1 MPNNSHFIL
10 MVEDH
15 IDLASTVCDY
25 LEAHGYVVDHARTLD
40 AAKTLLK
47 QNHYQLLLLDV
58 NLPDGSG
65 YSLCDWLRNEQALAI
80 PVLMLTARD
89 TLDDK
94 LQGFA
99 AGTDD
104 YLVKPFDFNELLVRM
119 RALIKRALGEVSKS
133 KLSVHDLVLDSTLQT
148 VQRGEN
154 QIELPPIQFKL
165 LKILM
170 RNSPKVISKQEIMIE
185 LWGDEEPESDA
196 LRSHIYNL
204 RKLIDKPYTDKLIH
218 TVSGVGLKL
227 CYDANVKIA
236 DEQIV

>member
-1 MPNNSHFIL
+1 MNNQFIL

-15 IDLASTVCDY
+15 YELAATVCEF
-25 LEAHGYVVDHARTLD
+25 LEEHGFVIDHARNLD
-40 AAKTLLK
+40 AARNFLKT
-47 QNHYQLLLLDV
+47 QAYHLLLLDI

-65 YSLCDWLRNEQALAI
+65 YELCEWLRVDQGMNI

-94 LQGFA
+94 LKGFV

-104 YLVKPFDFNELLVRM
+104 YLVKPFDFNELVMRI
-119 RALIKRALGEVSKS
+119 RALIKRSLGEVSKS
-133 KLSVHDLVLDSTLQT
+133 KIQIHDLILDSSTQT
-148 VQRGEN
+148 IIRAGQH
-154 QIELPPIQFKL
+154 IELPRIQFKL

-170 RNSPKVISKQEIMIE
+170 RNSPRVITKQEIMIE

-204 RKLIDKPYTDKLIH
+204 RKMVDKPFTQKLSH
-218 TVSGVGLKL
+218 TISGVGLK
-227 CYDANVKIA
+227 IA
-236 DEQIV
+236 LEDTNA

>member
-1 MPNNSHFIL
+1 MSNHFIL

-15 IDLASTVCDY
+15 FELAATVCEF
-25 LEAHGYVVDHARTLD
+25 LEAHGYVIDHARNLD

-47 QNHYQLLLLDV
+47 SQHYNLLLLDI

-65 YSLCDWLRNEQALAI
+65 YELCEWLRHQQNLDI

-94 LQGFA
+94 LKGFA
-99 AGTDD
+99 SGTDD
-104 YLVKPFDFNELLVRM
+104 YLVKPFDFNELVMRI
-119 RALIKRALGEVSKS
+119 RALIKRALGEVTHH
-133 KLSVHDLVLDSTLQT
+133 KLQIHDLVLDSATQT
-148 VQRGEN
+148 VSRAGQA
-154 QIELPPIQFKL
+154 IELPPIQFKL

-170 RNSPKVISKQEIMIE
+170 RNSPKVITKQEIMIE

-204 RKLIDKPYTDKLIH
+204 RKMIDKPFPQKLLH
-218 TVSGVGLKL
+218 TVSGVG
-227 CYDANVKIA
+227 VKISLKSQ
-236 DEQIV
+236 DY

>member
-1 MPNNSHFIL
+1 

-15 IDLASTVCDY
+15 YELAATVCEF
-25 LEAHGYVVDHARTLD
+25 LEEHGFVIDHARNLD
-40 AAKTLLK
+40 AARNFLKT
-47 QNHYQLLLLDV
+47 QAYHLLLLDI

-65 YSLCDWLRNEQALAI
+65 YELCEWLRVDQGMNI

-94 LQGFA
+94 LKGFV

-104 YLVKPFDFNELLVRM
+104 YLVKPFDFNELVMRI
-119 RALIKRALGEVSKS
+119 RALIKRSLGEVSKS
-133 KLSVHDLVLDSTLQT
+133 KIQIHDLILDSSTQT
-148 VQRGEN
+148 IIRAGQH
-154 QIELPPIQFKL
+154 IELPRIQFKL

-170 RNSPKVISKQEIMIE
+170 RNSPRVITKQEIMIE

-204 RKLIDKPYTDKLIH
+204 RKMVDKPFTQKLIH
-218 TVSGVGLKL
+218 TISGVGLK
-227 CYDANVKIA
+227 IA
-236 DEQIV
+236 LEDTNA

>member
-1 MPNNSHFIL
+1 MNNQFIL

-15 IDLASTVCDY
+15 YELAATVCEF
-25 LEAHGYVVDHARTLD
+25 LEEHGFVIDHARNLD
-40 AAKTLLK
+40 AARNFLKT
-47 QNHYQLLLLDV
+47 QAYHLLLLDI

-65 YSLCDWLRNEQALAI
+65 YELCEWLRVDQGMNI

-94 LQGFA
+94 LKGFV

-104 YLVKPFDFNELLVRM
+104 YLVKPFDFNELVMRI
-119 RALIKRALGEVSKS
+119 RALIKRSLGEVSKS
-133 KLSVHDLVLDSTLQT
+133 KIQIHDLILDSSTQT
-148 VQRGEN
+148 IIRAGQH
-154 QIELPPIQFKL
+154 IELPRIQFKL

-170 RNSPKVISKQEIMIE
+170 RNSPRVITKQEIMIE

-204 RKLIDKPYTDKLIH
+204 RKMVDKPFTQKLIH
-218 TVSGVGLKL
+218 TISGVGLK
-227 CYDANVKIA
+227 IA
-236 DEQIV
+236 LEDSNA

>member
-1 MPNNSHFIL
+1 MNNQFIL

-15 IDLASTVCDY
+15 YELAATVCEF
-25 LEAHGYVVDHARTLD
+25 LEEHGFVIDHARNLD
-40 AAKTLLK
+40 AARNFLKT
-47 QNHYQLLLLDV
+47 QAYHLLLLDI

-65 YSLCDWLRNEQALAI
+65 YELCEWLRLDQGMNI

-94 LQGFA
+94 LKGFV

-104 YLVKPFDFNELLVRM
+104 YLVKPFDFNELVMRI
-119 RALIKRALGEVSKS
+119 RALIKRSLGEVSKS
-133 KLSVHDLVLDSTLQT
+133 KIQIHDLILDSSTQT
-148 VQRGEN
+148 IIRAGQH
-154 QIELPPIQFKL
+154 IELPRIQFKL

-170 RNSPKVISKQEIMIE
+170 RNSPRVITKQEIMIE

-204 RKLIDKPYTDKLIH
+204 RKMVDKPFTQKLIH
-218 TVSGVGLKL
+218 TISGVGLK
-227 CYDANVKIA
+227 IA
-236 DEQIV
+236 LEDTNA

>member
-1 MPNNSHFIL
+1 MPHNNHFIL

-15 IDLASTVCDY
+15 IDLASTVCDF
-25 LEAHGYVVDHARTLD
+25 LEAHDYVVDHARTLD
-40 AAKTLLK
+40 AAKMLLK
-47 QNHYQLLLLDV
+47 QNHYQLLLLDI

-65 YSLCDWLRNEQALAI
+65 YQLCDWLRNEGLSL

-119 RALIKRALGEVSKS
+119 RALMKRALGEVSKS
-133 KLSVHDLVLDSTLQT
+133 KLHVHDLILDSTLQT
-148 VQRGEN
+148 VLRAEHSV
-154 QIELPPIQFKL
+154 ELPPIQFKL

-170 RNSPKVISKQEIMIE
+170 RNSPKVISKQQIMLE

-204 RKLIDKPYTDKLIH
+204 RKLIDKPYADKLIH

-227 CYDANVKIA
+227 CYEPNAPNDAA
-236 DEQIV
+236 M

>member
-1 MPNNSHFIL
+1 MGNHFIL

-15 IDLASTVCDY
+15 FELAATVCEF
-25 LEAHGYVVDHARTLD
+25 LEVHGYVVDHARNLD
-40 AAKTLLK
+40 AARTLLK
-47 QNHYQLLLLDV
+47 SQHYHLLLLDI

-65 YSLCDWLRNEQALAI
+65 YDLCNWLRTEQGVDI

-94 LQGFA
+94 LKGFT

-104 YLVKPFDFNELLVRM
+104 YLAKPFDFNELVMRI
-119 RALIKRALGEVSKS
+119 RALIKRAAGEVTHHKIQI
-133 KLSVHDLVLDSTLQT
+133 LDLILDSATQT
-148 VQRGEN
+148 VVRAGN
-154 QIELPPIQFKL
+154 NIELPPIQFKL

-170 RNSPKVISKQEIMIE
+170 RQSPKVVTKQELMME

-204 RKLIDKPYTDKLIH
+204 RKMVDKPFDPKLLH
-218 TVSGVGLKL
+218 TVAGVGLK
-227 CYDANVKIA
+227 IA
-236 DEQIV
+236 LDSSAS

>member
-1 MPNNSHFIL
+1 MSNHFIL

-15 IDLASTVCDY
+15 FELAATVCEF
-25 LEAHGYVVDHARTLD
+25 LEAHGYVIDHARNLD
-40 AAKTLLK
+40 AAKTFLK
-47 QNHYQLLLLDV
+47 SQHYNLLLLDI

-65 YSLCDWLRNEQALAI
+65 YDLCEWIRNQQNLDI

-94 LQGFA
+94 LKGFA

-104 YLVKPFDFNELLVRM
+104 YLVKPFDFNELVMRI
-119 RALIKRALGEVSKS
+119 RALIKRALGEVANH
-133 KLSVHDLVLDSTLQT
+133 KLQIHDLVLDSATQT
-148 VQRGEN
+148 VSRAGQS
-154 QIELPPIQFKL
+154 IELPPIQFKL

-170 RNSPKVISKQEIMIE
+170 RNSLKVITKQEIMIE

-204 RKLIDKPYTDKLIH
+204 RKMIDKPFSQKLLH
-218 TVSGVGLKL
+218 TVSGVG
-227 CYDANVKIA
+227 VKISM
-236 DEQIV
+236 ESGEY

>member
-1 MPNNSHFIL
+1 MQGMNTNRHFIL

-15 IDLASTVCDY
+15 IDLASTVCDF
-25 LEAHGYVVDHARTLD
+25 LEAHGYIVDHARTLD

-65 YSLCDWLRNEQALAI
+65 FSLCDWLRNDGSSI

-89 TLDDK
+89 TLHDK

-99 AGTDD
+99 SGADD
-104 YLVKPFDFNELLVRM
+104 YLIKPFDFNELLVRM
-119 RALIKRALGEVSKS
+119 RALIKRAMGEVSKS
-133 KLSVHDLVLDSTLQT
+133 KLQVHDLELDSTVLS
-148 VQRGEN
+148 VKRAN
-154 QIELPPIQFKL
+154 HVIELPPIQFKL

-170 RNSPKVISKQEIMIE
+170 RNSPKVISKQEIMLE

-204 RKLIDKPYTDKLIH
+204 RKLIDKPFADKLIH

-227 CYDANVKIA
+227 CYENHVD
-236 DEQIV
+236 

>member
-1 MPNNSHFIL
+1 MGNHFIL

-15 IDLASTVCDY
+15 FELAATVCEF
-25 LEAHGYVVDHARTLD
+25 LEVHGYVIDHARSLD
-40 AAKTLLK
+40 AARSFLK
-47 QNHYQLLLLDV
+47 SQHYHLLLLDI

-65 YSLCDWLRNEQALAI
+65 YDLCNWLRTEQGVDI

-94 LQGFA
+94 LKGFT

-104 YLVKPFDFNELLVRM
+104 YLVKPFDFNELVMRI
-119 RALIKRALGEVSKS
+119 RALIKRAAGEVANHKIQI
-133 KLSVHDLVLDSTLQT
+133 HDLILDSATQT
-148 VQRGEN
+148 VVRAGN
-154 QIELPPIQFKL
+154 NIELPPIQFKL

-170 RNSPKVISKQEIMIE
+170 RQSPKVVTKQELMME

-204 RKLIDKPYTDKLIH
+204 RKMVDKPFDPKLLH
-218 TVSGVGLKL
+218 TVAGVGLK
-227 CYDANVKIA
+227 IA
-236 DEQIV
+236 LENSAD

>member
-1 MPNNSHFIL
+1 

-15 IDLASTVCDY
+15 FELASTVY
-25 LEAHGYVVDHARTLD
+25 EFLEQHGYVIDHARNLD
-40 AAKTLLK
+40 AARNFLK
-47 QNHYQLLLLDV
+47 NQHYHLVLLDI

-65 YSLCDWLRNEQALAI
+65 YDLCEWLRNEQALDV

-94 LQGFA
+94 LKGFT

-104 YLVKPFDFNELLVRM
+104 YLVKPFDFNELVVRV
-119 RALIKRALGEVSKS
+119 RALIKRSLGEVSNR
-133 KLSVHDLVLDSTLQT
+133 KLQIHDLILDSATQT
-148 VQRGEN
+148 IQRAN
-154 QIELPPIQFKL
+154 QALELPPIQFKL

-170 RNSPKVISKQEIMIE
+170 RNSPNVITKQQIIME

-204 RKLIDKPYTDKLIH
+204 RKVVDKPFQHKLIH
-218 TVSGVGLKL
+218 TVSGVGLKIEL
-227 CYDANVKIA
+227 QA
-236 DEQIV
+236 DEN